1 MTEKGQIY
9 KCGVCGNITSV
20 MHAANGKLV
29 CCGKDMELL
38 IEQTADKTTEK
49 HVPIIERSGKGYVV
63 TVGST
68 PHPMEPNHYVEWIE
82 LQTKNGTCLAH
93 LKPGMAPTAYFETD
107 EEPVKVREFCNIH
120 LLWADR

>member
-1 MTEKGQIY
+1 MTNEHEIY
-9 KCGVCGNITSV
+9 KCGVCGNITGV
-20 MHAANGKLV
+20 MHKGNGKLV
-29 CCGKDMELL
+29 CCGKEMQLL
-38 IEQTADKTTEK
+38 TEQTADVTTEK
-49 HVPIIERSGKGYVV
+49 HVPIIKKSGKGYTV

-82 LQTKNGTCLAH
+82 LQTKNGVCTAF

-107 EEPVKVREFCNIH
+107 DEPVKAREFCNIH